1 MAVIEA
7 TRPVFWVQL
16 AESTQLSAL
25 SIQPLNHPILIS
37 VHLRKSAAKL
47 LNSPVFSASPRLRG
61 ENSVLFGQKAGCL

>member
-16 AESTQLSAL
+16 AESTQAAAPG
-25 SIQPLNHPILIS
+25 IQPLNRPILIS

-47 LNSPVFSASPRLRG
+47 LNSPVFSASPCLRG
-61 ENSVLFGQKAGCL
+61 ENSFLRSQKAGCL